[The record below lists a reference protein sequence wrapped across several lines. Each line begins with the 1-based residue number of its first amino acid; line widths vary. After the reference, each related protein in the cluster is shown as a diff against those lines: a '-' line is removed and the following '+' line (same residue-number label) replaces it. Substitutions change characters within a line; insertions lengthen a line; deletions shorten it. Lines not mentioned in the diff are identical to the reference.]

1 MIINKQLTSKEFVKL
16 QREVF
21 DLSTNR
27 FLEFIFYTSDDDSLA
42 FRLEYCQSQKKW
54 TLEPE
59 HKIKN
64 NSIKSLGLSIAT
76 QDRLENAN
84 FWQISDLVSYIEKNG
99 AMKLLKIKSFGR
111 RSLGEVLEKLEK
123 CGFLSQNTKH

>member
-54 TLEPE
+54 TLETE

-111 RSLGEVLEKLEK
+111 RSLGEVL
-123 CGFLSQNTKH
+123 